1 MKILKIEQLETTK
14 DLTHVDITH
23 EELDIIEELESSQ
36 VILQEDE
43 GSFIVGLFT
52 DEYINTMTSIFKKY
66 EIKFRII
73 DVTSQYVK
81 TSIISMFKS
90 QEDRIKSF
98 VIDNVS
104 IDDVLDKINESGMSS
119 LNEMDYIVLN
129 K

>member
-23 EELDIIEELESSQ
+23 EELDTIEQLESSQ

-52 DEYINTMTSIFKKY
+52 DEYISTMTSIFKKY

-98 VIDNVS
+98 IINNVS

>member
-14 DLTHVDITH
+14 DLTHVDITL
-23 EELDIIEELESSQ
+23 EELDTIEQLESSQ

-98 VIDNVS
+98 VIDNIS
-104 IDDVLDKINESGMSS
+104 IDNVLDNISESGMSS

>member
-23 EELDIIEELESSQ
+23 EELDTIEQLESSQ

-52 DEYINTMTSIFKKY
+52 DEYISTMTSIFKKY

-73 DVTSQYVK
+73 DVTSQYIK

-98 VIDNVS
+98 IINNVS